1 MSKRDVVF
9 RPDAKRFM
17 SAIAI
22 RRQFGPMAFIRSGQV
37 GSTEDGSPEPDLET
51 RFGSRSTI

>member
-1 MSKRDVVF
+1 MSKRDVVFF

-22 RRQFGPMAFIRSGQV
+22 RRLSAPMAFFI
-37 GSTEDGSPEPDLET
+37 
-51 RFGSRSTI
+51 RFGASR